1 MNNKLKELIQPY
13 WVEEQQGVY
22 IPLIDKV
29 LLKNNVPEMSYY
41 DYMEY
46 AKSNGVQIATKDELL
61 QMYLQRDQI
70 NKILEEHNGDIF
82 NAWVGSS
89 SEYNSYNM
97 KQFNIEEYKKNPNR
111 KVITRDGR
119 SVRIVCTD
127 MIGTYTVVAI
137 CKMNPICECC
147 YSYTDDGKH
156 HIIEDTHLDLFF
168 APEKKEG
175 WLNLY
180 KDEDGRVAI
189 GTVYPIESEKS
200 AKMASEDKDYVATCK
215 IEWEE

>member
-1 MNNKLKELIQPY
+1 
-13 WVEEQQGVY
+13 
-22 IPLIDKV
+22 
-29 LLKNNVPEMSYY
+29 
-41 DYMEY
+41 
-46 AKSNGVQIATKDELL
+46 
-61 QMYLQRDQI
+61 
-70 NKILEEHNGDIF
+70 
-82 NAWVGSS
+82 
-89 SEYNSYNM
+89 M
-97 KQFNIEEYKKNPNR
+97 KQFAVEEYQKNPNR

-180 KDEDGRVAI
+180 KDEK
-189 GTVYPIESEKS
+189 T
-200 AKMASEDKDYVATCK
+200 AKWEVSDRSNVVATCK
-215 IEWEE
+215 ITWEE